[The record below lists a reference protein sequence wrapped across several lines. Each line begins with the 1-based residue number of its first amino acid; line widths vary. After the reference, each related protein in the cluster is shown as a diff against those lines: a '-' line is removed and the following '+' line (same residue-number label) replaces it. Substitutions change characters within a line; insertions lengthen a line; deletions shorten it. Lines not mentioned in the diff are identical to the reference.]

1 MKKMI
6 ALALSC
12 IIVTGSVV
20 TGFAQ
25 QLEEDISVVSEET
38 KNDIEESINEIDEE
52 DIFEHLTYE
61 DMEDI
66 EKEIMQYISEN
77 PNVTDEDLDQF
88 SLNMMKEKAEHNIL
102 YNPLADGYQ
111 WLEASDYEKQY
122 MKEHPRETPSY
133 TYCSNMANSE
143 AKSRYTNNSLWYNG
157 NGDAFRHVF
166 WSSALVKRFHDVLN
180 YDLSESQDASERWT
194 DVHEPPN
201 DRGSLASRMDVQ
213 NNTLGRE
220 SLAPSTYKKD
230 GYAEMVKQAQNYIDI
245 GLAYRIQ
252 EIDGRDKIVSTD
264 DTEKK

>member
-122 MKEHPRETPSY
+122 MKEHPRET
-133 TYCSNMANSE
+133 
-143 AKSRYTNNSLWYNG
+143 LHILIVQIW
-157 NGDAFRHVF
+157 
-166 WSSALVKRFHDVLN
+166 LIVKIH
-180 YDLSESQDASERWT
+180 
-194 DVHEPPN
+194 
-201 DRGSLASRMDVQ
+201 
-213 NNTLGRE
+213 
-220 SLAPSTYKKD
+220 K
-230 GYAEMVKQAQNYIDI
+230 
-245 GLAYRIQ
+245 
-252 EIDGRDKIVSTD
+252 
-264 DTEKK
+264 

>member
-143 AKSRYTNNSLWYNG
+143 DTQITLCGIMAMEMLLDMFFG
-157 NGDAFRHVF
+157 
-166 WSSALVKRFHDVLN
+166 
-180 YDLSESQDASERWT
+180 
-194 DVHEPPN
+194 
-201 DRGSLASRMDVQ
+201 VQ
-213 NNTLGRE
+213 L
-220 SLAPSTYKKD
+220 
-230 GYAEMVKQAQNYIDI
+230 
-245 GLAYRIQ
+245 
-252 EIDGRDKIVSTD
+252 
-264 DTEKK
+264 